1 MLEYVMNREQ
11 VAQWTLT
18 DEEWCELCFMVFEL
32 GEAQQRL
39 QEVLLADERPSLNQL
54 WVSGSA
60 VQQQSQQ
67 LFSYISQQLRERAI
81 VQERRAA

>member
-1 MLEYVMNREQ
+1 MDHEEVP
-11 VAQWTLT
+11 QWTLT

-32 GEAQQRL
+32 GEAQQHL
-39 QEVLLADERPSLNQL
+39 QEVLLGDERPSLNQL

-67 LFSYISQQLRERAI
+67 LFSYIGRQLRARAI
-81 VQERRAA
+81 TQERRAA

>member
-1 MLEYVMNREQ
+1 MDRETGQ
-11 VAQWTLT
+11 DWNLT

-39 QEVLLADERPSLNQL
+39 QEVLLAGERPSLNQL

-60 VQQQSQQ
+60 LQQQSQE
-67 LFSYISQQLRERAI
+67 LFNYIGRQLRERAMS
-81 VQERRAA
+81 QERRAA